1 MAKKDIFITPKD
13 SITREIINLSK
24 IDYLYI
30 NSDNKQRVTLNLGNS
45 KNYLDFPSIE
55 KCEMFFNKI
64 KELMSSID
72 I

>member
-13 SITREIINLSK
+13 SITREIINLSQ

-64 KELMSSID
+64 KELMSGID